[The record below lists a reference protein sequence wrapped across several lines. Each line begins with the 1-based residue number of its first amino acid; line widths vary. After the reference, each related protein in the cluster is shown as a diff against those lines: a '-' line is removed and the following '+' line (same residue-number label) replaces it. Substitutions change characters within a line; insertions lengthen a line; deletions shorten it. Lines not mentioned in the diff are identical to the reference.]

1 MGKLLSDEISLT
13 FDDVF
18 IIPQYSEILSR
29 NNIDTWTN
37 VGDDIGLNVPLIAT
51 PMDTIC
57 EKEMAIALGKLGGMG
72 TIHRFMSIDEQIAQ
86 VNETLNYVGE
96 YHLAAAVGVGKG
108 DRERI
113 VRLCQETNIKILN
126 VDIAH
131 GHHLLMK
138 DTIKA
143 IKAGFND
150 EIHIMAG
157 TVCTSEAVKDL
168 IEWGANSIQVGV
180 GNGSLCTTRIKA
192 GVGVPQFTALRQ
204 CALAA
209 HGTGVSIISNGG
221 CKSPGDIAKAIAAGA
236 SAVVVGS
243 LFAGT
248 KETPG
253 EIRKTG
259 TWPNETLYKAYRGSA
274 SADSKSARGEK
285 TNIEGTSQV
294 VLYRGKVKRIV
305 DDVMDGLRSSMSY
318 TGALT
323 IQEFQ
328 HKAIFNRV
336 SQAGLN
342 EAQPHGLGRNCL

>member
-1 MGKLLSDEISLT
+1 MGGIVNDEISVT

-18 IIPQYSEILSR
+18 IVPQYSDIRSR
-29 NNIDTWTN
+29 SDIDTWSS
-37 VGDDIGLNVPLIAT
+37 VGEGIGLNVPLIAT

-57 EKEMAIALGKLGGMG
+57 EKEMAIALGQLGGMG

-86 VNETLNYVGE
+86 VNETLNYVSNS
-96 YHLAAAVGVGKG
+96 HLAAAVGVGQS
-108 DRERI
+108 DRKRI
-113 VRLCQETNIKILN
+113 SRLCQETDIKVLN

-131 GHHLLMK
+131 GHHQLMK
-138 DTIKA
+138 NTISA
-143 IKAGFND
+143 IRAGFPD
-150 EIHIMAG
+150 IHIMAG
-157 TVCTSEAVKDL
+157 TVCTPEAVKDL
-168 IEWGANSIQVGV
+168 IEWGADSIQVGV

-192 GVGVPQFTALRQ
+192 GVGVPQFTALRD
-204 CALAA
+204 CVVTA
-209 HGTGVSIISNGG
+209 HNSKVAIISNGG

-253 EIRKTG
+253 DIRKTG

-305 DDVMDGLRSSMSY
+305 DDIMDGLRSSMSY
-318 TGALT
+318 TGSDT
-323 IQEFQ
+323 IAKFQ
-328 HKAIFNRV
+328 HKAVFNRV
-336 SQAGLN
+336 SQAGLQ
-342 EAQPHGLGRNCL
+342 EAQPHGLGRNSL